1 MKRIIISAFTVIS
14 FAIVATAS
22 ASDCIAN
29 SPTELQ
35 SKFEQAFKAKNNTA
49 LLSLFNWSGIEP
61 SLEGQLRKEYSNL
74 SLNKNSIYSELK
86 DPNIAIREANSMN
99 FYLNVTPIK
108 TLYFETSAY
117 LNNKISLELNE
128 QDPVAV
134 KLFLSQYLI
143 EDLERDESVS
153 DALARRLKI

>member
-1 MKRIIISAFTVIS
+1 MKRIIISAFTAIS

-108 TLYFETSAY
+108 TLYFERSYGSKIDPLNKTAGNLGIGKVGSCY
-117 LNNKISLELNE
+117 LFSNYTKT
-128 QDPVAV
+128 
-134 KLFLSQYLI
+134 KL
-143 EDLERDESVS
+143 
-153 DALARRLKI
+153 AN